1 MLRKQV
7 PAGLNYTLTGNPNF
21 NTDIGGF
28 FCNAYNVFGP
38 GSAPK
43 NPQYQELYVRWMQYG
58 LFCPVFRSHGAD
70 APREIWQ
77 FGNKG
82 DIVYDAIEKTIRL
95 RYRLLPYIYSTAWQ
109 VTSNNG
115 SYLRPLI
122 CDFAADRNVHTL
134 ADEFMMGSTIL
145 ATPIVEAQYTEEKII
160 RTDEMSGWNRDKA
173 DGKAVANVDFSQPKQ
188 TTKYLPKGCDWYDFN
203 TGTRYKGGQNVSIKT
218 TFDQTPMFIKA
229 GGILPLA
236 PEMQYVTE
244 KDWSNLEIRVY
255 PGKNGEFTLYEDEG
269 DNYNY
274 ENGKYTEIQFT
285 WNDAAKILTINDIK
299 GSFDGMLKHRS
310 FKVVL
315 PKGKSK
321 VVEYDGKKVEVKM

>member
-1 MLRKQV
+1 TQ
-7 PAGLNYTLTGNPNF
+7 T
-21 NTDIGGF
+21 
-28 FCNAYNVFGP
+28 
-38 GSAPK
+38 
-43 NPQYQELYVRWMQYG
+43 
-58 LFCPVFRSHGAD
+58 
-70 APREIWQ
+70 
-77 FGNKG
+77 
-82 DIVYDAIEKTIRL
+82 
-95 RYRLLPYIYSTAWQ
+95 
-109 VTSNNG
+109 
-115 SYLRPLI
+115 
-122 CDFAADRNVHTL
+122 
-134 ADEFMMGSTIL
+134 
-145 ATPIVEAQYTEEKII
+145 
-160 RTDEMSGWNRDKA
+160 
-173 DGKAVANVDFSQPKQ
+173 KQ
-188 TTKYLPKGCDWYDFN
+188 TVKYLPKGSDWYDFY
-203 TGTRYKGGQNVSIKT
+203 TGKLYKGGQKVTLTT
-218 TFDQTPMFIKA
+218 TFDKSPMFIKA

-255 PGKNGEFTLYEDEG
+255 PGKNGSFTLYEDEG